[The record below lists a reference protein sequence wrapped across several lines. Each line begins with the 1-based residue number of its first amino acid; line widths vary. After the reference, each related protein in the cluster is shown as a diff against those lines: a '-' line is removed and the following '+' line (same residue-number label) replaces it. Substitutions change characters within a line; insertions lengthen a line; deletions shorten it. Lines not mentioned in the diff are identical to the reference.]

1 MPNPL
6 WVDARDY
13 LTNKGVPVTTGS
25 LNSAMG
31 FLAQNLNA
39 RPSYA
44 KASPDAAT
52 SIGAG
57 LGCPLTTSPRPSMI
71 PHSRTQLST
80 SPTLWVAVPRC
91 VVVRLLLRPL
101 PLRPKA
107 SRPRPS
113 LAQ

>member
-13 LTNKGVPVTTGS
+13 LTNKGVPVTTGN

-31 FLAQNLNA
+31 FLAQNVDA

-57 LGCPLTTSPRPSMI
+57 LGMPTDDLAASCPRHDYLS
-71 PHSRTQLST
+71 LST
-80 SPTLWVAVPRC
+80 CP
-91 VVVRLLLRPL
+91 
-101 PLRPKA
+101 
-107 SRPRPS
+107 
-113 LAQ
+113 QQ